1 MLIKKLDEIVC
12 LAKSKQ
18 KKRLVAVFANDSHTI
33 EAAYKAVEEGIVE
46 ATLTGEREKI
56 AKACN
61 ELQIDIA
68 KFEILEFSNAVEA
81 GFCSIDLIQQGKAQL
96 IMKGTISTD
105 DFMRCILNKERGLL
119 EPGSLLSHVTV
130 IEPTGYHKL
139 LIVGDVAVIPAP
151 NVEQKEKI
159 LHFLIDTAHKLGNEE
174 PLVALIGPSE
184 KPSPKIPSSADA
196 TELVARAERGVF
208 QKSIIAGPMGF
219 DLAIDPESVEIKG
232 YKSPVGGN
240 ADIILFPNIEAGNVF
255 YKTATKFLKAE
266 LGAIVVGCKVPVI
279 LSSRGDST
287 MTKLYSIALAAVT
300 VNDK

>member
-1 MLIKKLDEIVC
+1 MVVTKLDEIIY
-12 LAKSKQ
+12 LAKSIA
-18 KKRLVAVFANDSHTI
+18 KKRLVAVYANDSHTI
-33 EAAYKAVEEGIVE
+33 EAVYKAVEAGIVD
-46 ATLTGEREKI
+46 ATLTGDREIITKV
-56 AKACN
+56 CDD
-61 ELQIDIA
+61 LQIDIN
-68 KFEILEFSNAVEA
+68 KFEILDYSDAIEA
-81 GFCSIDLIQQGKAQL
+81 GFGSIDLIQSGKAQL
-96 IMKGTISTD
+96 IMKGAISTD

-119 EPGSLLSHVTV
+119 EPGSLLTHVTV

-151 NVEQKEKI
+151 TIDQKEKI
-159 LHFLIDTAHKLGNEE
+159 LHFLIDTAHKLGIEE
-174 PLVALIGPSE
+174 PLVALIVPSE

-196 TELVARAERGVF
+196 MELVSRAERGVF
-208 QKSIIAGPMGF
+208 QKSIFAGPMGL

-232 YKSPVGGN
+232 YKSPVAGN

-266 LGAIVVGCKVPVI
+266 LGAMMVGCKVPVI

-300 VNDK
+300 VNN